1 MPDSEKTTEI
11 PLKGTLA
18 RRPEPRAQK
27 RRRPKR
33 VKLCDAMRAHGID
46 ENTIANKY
54 VGVMASLAS
63 SDYPHA
69 DKVLVDLLK
78 EFTRVLKPRKAAE
91 RAGRKMD
98 KVVAVQLIHNVPR
111 PVRDGNGPK
120 AEG

>member
-1 MPDSEKTTEI
+1 
-11 PLKGTLA
+11 
-18 RRPEPRAQK
+18 
-27 RRRPKR
+27 
-33 VKLCDAMRAHGID
+33 MRAHGID

-91 RAGRKMD
+91 RAGRKRD